1 MSEAQGRRPPPPVPV
16 TILTGFLGSG
26 KTTLLN
32 RLLADPAL
40 AETVV
45 LINEFGEIGLDHLF
59 VEKIDG
65 DMMLMASGCLCC
77 TIRGDLVHALEDLL
91 RRLDNGRIKPFRR
104 IVIETTGLADPAP
117 ILNALMGHPYLAL
130 RYKLD
135 GVVTTVDAVN
145 GLATIDRHKEALRQ
159 VAVADRI
166 VVTKTD
172 LPAAAGVADALAR
185 RIDQL
190 NPGAPRLDAA
200 RGEATAAA
208 LFSAGLFSA
217 DRKIPDVAAWLRA
230 EAFEERDHRHGGDHG
245 HHHAHGHG
253 HAHDPNRHDAS
264 IRAFCLT
271 RDAPLD
277 PRAFEIFLDLLR
289 HAHGPKLLRVKG
301 IVALADDPARPVV
314 IHGVQHL
321 FHPAVRLAGW
331 PDPDRRTRIVL
342 IVDGLEQDFVE
353 RLFAAAIGET
363 RTDTPDRAGLVANPL
378 DLRPG
383 GLLAK

>member
-1 MSEAQGRRPPPPVPV
+1 MNQSVSRRPPPPVPV

-32 RLLADPAL
+32 RLLADPTL
-40 AETVV
+40 ADTVV

-104 IVIETTGLADPAP
+104 VVIETTGLADPAP

-145 GLATIDRHKEALRQ
+145 GLASIDRHREALRQ

-166 VVTKTD
+166 VLTKTD
-172 LPAAAGVADALAR
+172 LPEAASAASQLAA
-185 RIDQL
+185 RIDEL
-190 NPGAPRLDAA
+190 NPGAPRLEAA
-200 RGEATAAA
+200 KGEATAASV
-208 LFSAGLFSA
+208 FSAGLFSA
-217 DRKIPDVAAWLRA
+217 DRKIPDVAAWLRV
-230 EAFEERDHRHGGDHG
+230 EAFEDHG
-245 HHHAHGHG
+245 HHGHDHHGHD
-253 HAHDPNRHDAS
+253 HARRHDPNRHDAS

-271 RDAPLD
+271 RDRPLD

-289 HAHGPKLLRVKG
+289 HAHGPKLLRAKG
-301 IVALADDPARPVV
+301 IVALTDDPDRPVV

-331 PDPDRRTRIVL
+331 PDADRRTRIVL
-342 IVDGLEQDFVE
+342 IVDGLAQEFVE
-353 RLFAAAIGET
+353 KLFSAAIGEA
-363 RTDTPDRAGLVANPL
+363 RADTPDRAALTANPL

-383 GLLAK
+383 GLLAE